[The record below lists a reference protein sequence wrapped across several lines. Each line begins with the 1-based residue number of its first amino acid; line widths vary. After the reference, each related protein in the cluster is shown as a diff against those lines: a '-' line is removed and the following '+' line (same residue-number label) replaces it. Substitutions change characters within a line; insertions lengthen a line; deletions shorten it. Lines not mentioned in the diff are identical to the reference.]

1 MQCTCCHTWAWHF
14 TGLKQAGQM
23 PLTSDPDAGHARKR
37 GRERDKVKKKKERR
51 NRKREIKR
59 KGDLLLFNLKVFMN
73 L

>member
-37 GRERDKVKKKKERR
+37 GRERDKVKKKKKEGTERER
-51 NRKREIKR
+51 LREREIYFY
-59 KGDLLLFNLKVFMN
+59 LI
-73 L
+73 